1 MYCDRQCSCLA
12 ADPLN
17 SSLALVSAR
26 HTISSLEILSILISS
41 YLYVICQG
49 LRCYLFPAPAL
60 SEFNRA
66 ALDLRALQHEFHQGL
81 TIIASEEFST
91 AFGSV
96 LSEDASKS
104 TIAQVSAIMHETFDA
119 TSTMD
124 AKERM
129 QKVAASSTTTL
140 LDFFTGPSFSDPSL
154 VGSAL
159 TSIPT
164 FRSRVAERL
173 TLLLDELRRDY
184 LSGSR
189 GKAPASQYLNKT
201 RPVYEFVRVTLG
213 IRMHGSENYHRF
225 SRGLGVEDI
234 TVGQNISLIHE
245 VCFSLFPTQF
255 LAQFICPIGDP

>member
-1 MYCDRQCSCLA
+1 M
-12 ADPLN
+12 
-17 SSLALVSAR
+17 SAR

-49 LRCYLFPAPAL
+49 SWCYSFPATSL
-60 SEFNRA
+60 SELNHT
-66 ALDLRALQHEFHQGL
+66 ALDLRALQYEFHQGL
-81 TIIASEEFST
+81 TTIVSKEFST

-104 TIAQVSAIMHETFDA
+104 TTAQVSAIMHETFDA

-140 LDFFTGPSFSDPSL
+140 LDFFTGSTFSDPSL
-154 VGSAL
+154 VGFAL
-159 TSIPT
+159 TSIPA

-201 RPVYEFVRVTLG
+201 RPVYDFVRVTLG

-245 VCFSLFPTQF
+245 VCFSLFLPSF
-255 LAQFICPIGDP
+255 SLNSFVP

>member
-1 MYCDRQCSCLA
+1 M
-12 ADPLN
+12 
-17 SSLALVSAR
+17 
-26 HTISSLEILSILISS
+26 
-41 YLYVICQG
+41 
-49 LRCYLFPAPAL
+49 
-60 SEFNRA
+60 
-66 ALDLRALQHEFHQGL
+66 
-81 TIIASEEFST
+81 IASEEFFT
-91 AFGSV
+91 AFGSI
-96 LSEDASKS
+96 LSEDVSKS
-104 TIAQVSAIMHETFDA
+104 ITAQVSSIMHETFDA

-129 QKVAASSTTTL
+129 QRVAASTTTTL
-140 LDFFTGPSFSDPSL
+140 LDFFTGPSFSDPLL

-213 IRMHGSENYHRF
+213 IQMHGSENYHRF
-225 SRGLGVEDI
+225 SKGLGVEDI

-245 VCFSLFPTQF
+245 VCFSLSN
-255 LAQFICPIGDP
+255 PISHSIYLSHRRSVMADSNPLSLTCSHLWCNRIILVSPRLKLDSSYNNLLMYL